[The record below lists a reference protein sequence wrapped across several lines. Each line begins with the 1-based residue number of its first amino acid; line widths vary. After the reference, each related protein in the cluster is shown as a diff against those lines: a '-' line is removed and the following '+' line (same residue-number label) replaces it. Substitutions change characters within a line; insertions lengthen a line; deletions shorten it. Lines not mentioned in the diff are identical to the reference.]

1 MIKEEIKLIHWNY
14 FLALEKDLEEISRFV
29 ELTSDNNETYSIE
42 LLKLLFS
49 ASSEVDVVLK
59 NLCELLAPNKRRNN
73 IDDYR
78 EVIKELLPALIEE
91 KVYIPKF
98 GLIFQPLKNWED
110 EELNPFWWKSYNN
123 VKHHRNESYNEANLK
138 NALNALGALLILVTY
153 FYQQKFSIDKE
164 NIVSLK
170 DVSYK
175 IQNQPNL
182 IRLDEK
188 NYYSNYVG

>member
-1 MIKEEIKLIHWNY
+1 MKKEGNKFIHWNY

-29 ELTSDNNETYSIE
+29 ELTSDNNKTYSIE
-42 LLKLLFS
+42 ISKLLFS

-59 NLCELLAPNKRRNN
+59 SLCKLIAPNKRRNN

-78 EVIKELLPALIEE
+78 EVIKELLPDLVEE

-98 GLIFQPLKNWED
+98 GLSFQPLKNWE
-110 EELNPFWWKSYNN
+110 EKELNPFWWKSYNN
-123 VKHHRNESYNEANLK
+123 VKHHRNKSYNEANLK
-138 NALNALGALLILVTY
+138 NALNALAALLIVVTY
-153 FYQQKFSIDKE
+153 YYQQEFSNDKGKL
-164 NIVSLK
+164 VSLK
-170 DVSYK
+170 EISYK
-175 IQNQPNL
+175 IQDQPNL